1 MKKSLILFSLLL
13 ITTTACNDS
22 SNTNKKPTTPEEI
35 IAFNIEQ
42 MRHGFKMNGSIKQE
56 RQQVAV
62 TSEGYVNIGNPEYN
76 YYNTNFVFNDIN
88 SYIVSDKDDNKY
100 SIYLNNKLIELLA
113 IYGDHE
119 SYSNFKTILDFNL
132 RQGNKKLFK
141 GWKVRNGMWTH
152 KKVK

>member
-1 MKKSLILFSLLL
+1 MKILNIFKNNFNNSYIDKNKIHDMFEIDKIKLVMIGMLLKEFSNNEISYDEFKIELHVLGFR
-13 ITTTACNDS
+13 IC
-22 SNTNKKPTTPEEI
+22 EI
-35 IAFNIEQ
+35 IFNNNSNAN
-42 MRHGFKMNGSIKQE
+42 KSD
-56 RQQVAV
+56 
-62 TSEGYVNIGNPEYN
+62 
-76 YYNTNFVFNDIN
+76 FVFNDIN

>member
-1 MKKSLILFSLLL
+1 MKILNIFKNNFNNSYIDKNKIHDMFEIDKIKLVMIGMLLKEFSNNEISYDEFKIELHVLGFRICDIIFNNNSNANKS
-13 ITTTACNDS
+13 D
-22 SNTNKKPTTPEEI
+22 
-35 IAFNIEQ
+35 
-42 MRHGFKMNGSIKQE
+42 
-56 RQQVAV
+56 
-62 TSEGYVNIGNPEYN
+62 
-76 YYNTNFVFNDIN
+76 FVFNDIN

>member
-1 MKKSLILFSLLL
+1 MKILNIFKNNFNNSYIDKNKIHDMFEIDKIKLVMIGMLLKEFSNNEISYDEFKIELHVLGFRICDIIFNNNNNANKS
-13 ITTTACNDS
+13 D
-22 SNTNKKPTTPEEI
+22 
-35 IAFNIEQ
+35 
-42 MRHGFKMNGSIKQE
+42 
-56 RQQVAV
+56 
-62 TSEGYVNIGNPEYN
+62 
-76 YYNTNFVFNDIN
+76 FVFNDIN

-113 IYGDHE
+113 FYGDHE

>member
-1 MKKSLILFSLLL
+1 MKILNNFKNNFNNSYIDKNKIHDMFEIDKIKLVMIGMLLKEFSNNEISYDEFKIELHVLGFR
-13 ITTTACNDS
+13 ICDIIFNN
-22 SNTNKKPTTPEEI
+22 NTNATK
-35 IAFNIEQ
+35 
-42 MRHGFKMNGSIKQE
+42 SD
-56 RQQVAV
+56 
-62 TSEGYVNIGNPEYN
+62 
-76 YYNTNFVFNDIN
+76 FVFNDIN

>member
-1 MKKSLILFSLLL
+1 MKILNIFKNNFNNSYIDKNKIHDMFEIDKIKLVMIGMLLKEFSNNEISYDEFKIELHVLGFN
-13 ITTTACNDS
+13 ICDIIFNNDS
-22 SNTNKKPTTPEEI
+22 DATKSD
-35 IAFNIEQ
+35 
-42 MRHGFKMNGSIKQE
+42 
-56 RQQVAV
+56 
-62 TSEGYVNIGNPEYN
+62 
-76 YYNTNFVFNDIN
+76 FVFNDIN